1 MVDAHH
7 EGRGHVVLGGGS
19 DDHLFRSA
27 LEVQRAQL
35 LSVERACGLNN
46 VLGSAVRPGDLPRVA
61 LAEHT
66 DLMPIDDQ
74 VLPVVLHRPM
84 ERTKHRIIFDHIF
97 HIVQIRFSQVDAPK
111 LKFFSPLQHDPERDA
126 PDPTKPIN
134 TNRNTHDT
142 LTSILILISM
152 LFFTS

>member
-1 MVDAHH
+1 
-7 EGRGHVVLGGGS
+7 
-19 DDHLFRSA
+19 
-27 LEVQRAQL
+27 
-35 LSVERACGLNN
+35 
-46 VLGSAVRPGDLPRVA
+46 
-61 LAEHT
+61 
-66 DLMPIDDQ
+66 MPIDDQ

-152 LFFTS
+152 LFFTY